1 MTAACC
7 MATVPLIP
15 KDSDYFDKN
24 KASYFAKL
32 DELKEEAKKLQEI
45 PSKQRV
51 LVTAH
56 DAFGYFGRMHELE
69 VVGLQGLSTE
79 GEIGVSDIQSTIDII
94 MEYQVP
100 AVFIESSINESSI
113 QAVIKGAKI
122 GASIGG
128 IIGSGIGI
136 LLGIGIGLVT
146 GRIIYKVEF
155 NRQLEF
161 IEGLRNENSLENQTM
176 RRKYYCNPKLKVC

>member
-1 MTAACC
+1 MKAMFIMMGNVVVG
-7 MATVPLIP
+7 MAVMW
-15 KDSDYFDKN
+15 
-24 KASYFAKL
+24 AGAKL
-32 DELKEEAKKLQEI
+32 
-45 PSKQRV
+45 
-51 LVTAH
+51 
-56 DAFGYFGRMHELE
+56 
-69 VVGLQGLSTE
+69 
-79 GEIGVSDIQSTIDII
+79 
-94 MEYQVP
+94 
-100 AVFIESSINESSI
+100 
-113 QAVIKGAKI
+113 GAKI

-136 LLGIGIGLVT
+136 LLGIGIGWVT